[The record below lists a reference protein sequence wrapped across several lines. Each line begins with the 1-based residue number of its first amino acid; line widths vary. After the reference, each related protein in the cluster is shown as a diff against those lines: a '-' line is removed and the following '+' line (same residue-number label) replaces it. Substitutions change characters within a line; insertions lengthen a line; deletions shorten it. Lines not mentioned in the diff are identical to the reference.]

1 MCARRCLNALGKY
14 LGELFIYLFIFEK
27 QTPYKWKM
35 TVVVIRCG
43 NAFRFP

>member
-1 MCARRCLNALGKY
+1 MCARLCLNALGKY
-14 LGELFIYLFIFEK
+14 LGELFIYFEK

-35 TVVVIRCG
+35 TSVFVVIRCG

>member
-1 MCARRCLNALGKY
+1 MCAPLCLNALGKY

-35 TVVVIRCG
+35 TTSVFGG
-43 NAFRFP
+43 NTLW